1 MIDDA
6 LLIIS
11 PYTIPDDGPERP
23 MRESGFPDTENAP
36 TSGENEREGCE
47 EL

>member
-1 MIDDA
+1 MIDEA

-11 PYTIPDDGPERP
+11 PYTIPDDGTERP

-36 TSGENEREGCE
+36 TSGENEREGRE